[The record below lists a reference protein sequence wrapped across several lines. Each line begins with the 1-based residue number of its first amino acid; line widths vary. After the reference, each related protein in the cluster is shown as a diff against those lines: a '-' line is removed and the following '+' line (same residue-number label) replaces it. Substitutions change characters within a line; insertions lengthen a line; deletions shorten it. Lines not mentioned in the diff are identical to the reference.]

1 MKQRNEFG
9 GLRSLMQSHP
19 LLSTLIGLRGNERA
33 CVYTEPLWGIP
44 YNLYSPFLT
53 VYMYALGVNDRQI
66 GLMLSVGMIFQVF
79 AALMG
84 GVLTDKLGRRNAT
97 VIFDIL
103 SWSIPALIWML
114 SQNFWWFL
122 VAAILNSMWQITN
135 NSWTCLMVEDC
146 DQSKLVHMFTW
157 CTISGLLAVFFAPA
171 AGILVSRLTIVPAM
185 RIIFGLTF
193 VMMTAKFIILFFT
206 AHETA
211 RGVIRMR
218 DTKGVPISKIL
229 AEYKAIAL
237 QVSKTPRTVLIVA
250 IMMILN
256 ITAAVSNNFFALFA
270 TKNLDMPESWLAWFP
285 IGRAIVM
292 LIFIFTVQTAL
303 SHLSFRIPVLIGLI
317 LYIASQIVLIT
328 TQPDHLLPL
337 VFYILLE
344 AFAYALVIP
353 QKDSM
358 MVKFIDP
365 LERAR
370 ISSIV
375 YMAMIAVSSPFGWI
389 AGELSQR
396 NRSWPFIM
404 NIILFALCF
413 ILIVYTRRIKLTDE
427 PI

>member
-1 MKQRNEFG
+1 MMSSNKQKISPRN
-9 GLRSLMQSHP
+9 LTKHP
-19 LLSTLIGLRGNERA
+19 LVATLVSLRGNERA

-66 GLMLSVGMIFQVF
+66 GLMLSIGMIFQVF

-84 GVLTDKLGRRNAT
+84 GVMTDKLGRRRAT
-97 VIFDIL
+97 VIFDTL
-103 SWSIPALIWML
+103 SWSIPALLWMF

-122 VAAILNSMWQITN
+122 AAAILNSMWQITN

-146 DQSKLVHMFTW
+146 DQNKLVHMFTW

-171 AGILVSRLTIVPAM
+171 AGILVDRLTIIPAM

-193 VMMTAKFIILFFT
+193 VMMTTKFYILFFKS
-206 AHETA
+206 HETS

-218 DTKGVPISKIL
+218 ETRGIPIRKL
-229 AEYKAIAL
+229 LVEYIDIAR
-237 QVSKTPRTVLIVA
+237 QVAKTPRTLLIIG
-250 IMMILN
+250 IMVILN
-256 ITAAVSNNFFALFA
+256 ITAAVSNNFFALYA
-270 TKNLDMPESWLAWFP
+270 TQNLGIPDAWLAWFP

-292 LIFIFTVQTAL
+292 LIFIFTIQTAL

-317 LYIASQIVLIT
+317 LYIASQLILIT
-328 TQPDHLLPL
+328 TKPEQLLPL
-337 VFYILLE
+337 ILYILLE
-344 AFAYALVIP
+344 AFAFALVIP

-365 LERAR
+365 VERAR
-370 ISSIV
+370 VSSIV
-375 YMAMIAVSSPFGWI
+375 YMSMIAISSPFGWI

-396 NRSWPFIM
+396 DRSWPFIM
-404 NIILFALCF
+404 NMVLFSLCF
-413 ILIVYTRRIKLTDE
+413 LLIVYTKRIKLTDNT
-427 PI
+427 

>member
-1 MKQRNEFG
+1 MKQISSSNRR
-9 GLRSLMQSHP
+9 RSFIRSHP
-19 LLSTLIGLRGNERA
+19 LLETLIGLRGNERA

-53 VYMYALGVNDRQI
+53 VYMYALGINDRQI
-66 GLMLSVGMIFQVF
+66 GMMLSIGMIFQVF

-84 GVLTDKLGRRNAT
+84 GVLTDKLGRRRAT
-97 VIFDIL
+97 VIFDTL
-103 SWSIPALIWML
+103 SWSVPALIWML

-122 VAAILNSMWQITN
+122 AATVLNSMWQITN

-171 AGILVSRLTIVPAM
+171 AGIMVARLTIIPAM

-193 VMMTAKFIILFFT
+193 IMMTAKFYILFFKS
-206 AHETA
+206 HETS

-218 DTKGVPISKIL
+218 ETKGVPISKLL
-229 AEYKAIAL
+229 AEYKTIAIS
-237 QVSKTPRTVLIVA
+237 VTKTPRTLLIIGV
-250 IMMILN
+250 MVILN
-256 ITAAVSNNFFALFA
+256 ITAAVSNNFFALYA
-270 TKNLDMPESWLAWFP
+270 TQNLGMPDAWLAWFP
-285 IGRAIVM
+285 IVRAIVM
-292 LIFIFTVQTAL
+292 LIFIFTIQTAL
-303 SHLSFRIPVLIGLI
+303 SHLSFRVPVLIGLA
-317 LYIASQIVLIT
+317 LYITSQIILIT
-328 TQPDHLLPL
+328 TSPDHLLPL
-337 VFYILLE
+337 IFYILLE
-344 AFAYALVIP
+344 AFAFALVIP

-365 LERAR
+365 VERAR

-404 NIILFALCF
+404 NIVLFSLCF
-413 ILIVYTRRIKLTDE
+413 LLIVYTRRMKLTDE
-427 PI
+427 N